1 VLIIIVFLKIDGNFS
16 ARMVQRQ
23 VAKEM
28 ILPSSGSN
36 MVLQLNM
43 GEGKSSVIV
52 PIIAASL
59 ANTNQL
65 VRVVVLKPL
74 WRQMVHLLVNRLS
87 GLANQHIYYL
97 PFGRHIRVDVS
108 RAQQLQDLYVECMRE
123 GGILLAQPEH
133 ILSFKLMGID
143 QLVASAAHSDILA
156 AHWLRDIQNWL
167 DDRARDILDES
178 DEILHVRYQ
187 LVYTVGE
194 QQPLDDHPDR
204 WVTVQHLLRLTA
216 AHISQLKLDHPGHL
230 KLETNEEGRFPMIR
244 IMPDCDI
251 GIEQKL
257 ILAIAKDVLKGCIQ
271 HLNFTRL
278 SLSMRTLALQ
288 FLTDRD
294 LPFQEYQSLQ
304 CKCDSLLWKGLL
316 LVRGLLA
323 CGIVVFAL
331 RNKHYRVDYGLDLTR
346 SLLAVP
352 YHAKVSPS

>member
-1 VLIIIVFLKIDGNFS
+1 
-16 ARMVQRQ
+16 MVQRQ

-74 WRQMVHLLVNRLS
+74 WRQMFHLLVNRLS
-87 GLANQHIYYL
+87 GLANRRIYYL

-108 RAQQLQDLYVECMRE
+108 RTQQLQDLYAECMRE

-143 QLVASAAHSDILA
+143 QLIASAAHSDILA
-156 AHWLRDIQNWL
+156 AHRLRDIQNWL
-167 DDRARDILDES
+167 NDRARDILDES

-187 LVYTVGE
+187 LVYTIGE
-194 QQPLDDHPDR
+194 QQPLEDHPDR
-204 WVTVQHLLRLTA
+204 WVTTQYLLRLTA
-216 AHISQLKLDHPGHL
+216 AHISHLKLDHPGHL

-257 ILAIAKDVLKGCIQ
+257 ILAVAKDVLKGRIQ

-278 SLSMRTLALQ
+278 SLSARTLALR
-288 FLTDRD
+288 FLTDKD
-294 LPFQEYQSLQ
+294 LPFQEYQSLK
-304 CKCDSLLWKGLL
+304 CECDSLLWKGLL

-331 RNKHYRVDYGLDLTR
+331 KNKHYRVDYGLDLSR

-352 YHAKVSPS
+352 YRAKVSPS